1 MLLNEYRGYQLD
13 SLSQHLVILN
23 LGPRLRGLLHES
35 LQKLSE
41 FLQKHKLLDFCNF
54 LDSLL
59 VDQFE
64 FNPNQ
69 DSALVEAHISL

>member
-1 MLLNEYRGYQLD
+1 M
-13 SLSQHLVILN
+13 
-23 LGPRLRGLLHES
+23 RGLVHES

-41 FLQKHKLLDFCNF
+41 FLQKHELLDFCNF

-64 FNPNQ
+64 FNPDQ